1 MSSIEFKIIQTKCGI
16 KNIQASFEIDF
27 AQIIVINTIT
37 QSSMISINTR
47 NGDFNLKNNNDP
59 KAFRTS

>member
-16 KNIQASFEIDF
+16 KNILASFEIDF
-27 AQIIVINTIT
+27 AQIIVISTIT
-37 QSSMISINTR
+37 QSSMISINPR
-47 NGDFNLKNNNDP
+47 NGDFNLKNNNVR